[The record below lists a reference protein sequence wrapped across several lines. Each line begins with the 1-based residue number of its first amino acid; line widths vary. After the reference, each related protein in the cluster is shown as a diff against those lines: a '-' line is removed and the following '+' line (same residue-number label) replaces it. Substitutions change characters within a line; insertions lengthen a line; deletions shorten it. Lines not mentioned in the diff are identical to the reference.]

1 MRTLIVIPAR
11 DESALIARC
20 LRSVLD
26 ARRAGCRVVVVADSC
41 VDDTAEIAGGFDG
54 VEVIEVT
61 HANVGAAR
69 AAGVAYGLADAE
81 WIAST
86 DADSVVPAN
95 WIDDQRRLAL
105 RGADVVVGT
114 VRPVA
119 ADLDE
124 RQRAAWTAR
133 HDPTRPNGHV
143 HGANLGIRAS
153 AYLSAGGFRSL
164 AEHEDTDLVAR
175 ISSAGGVILAANSSE
190 VITSGRTFGR
200 TPGGYARYLRS
211 DLLAESGE
219 AIA

>member
-1 MRTLIVIPAR
+1 VRTLIVIPAR
-11 DESALIARC
+11 DEAALIGRC
-20 LRSVLD
+20 LQSVAAALRPD
-26 ARRAGCRVVVVADSC
+26 CRVVVVADSC
-41 VDDTAEIAGGFDG
+41 VDGTAAIARGFGG
-54 VEVIEVT
+54 VEVIEVSYG
-61 HANVGAAR
+61 NVGAAR
-69 AAGVAYGLADAE
+69 AAGVAYGLPDAD

-105 RGADVVVGT
+105 RGADVIVGT
-114 VRPVA
+114 VRPVT

-133 HDPTRPNGHV
+133 HDPQRPNGHV
-143 HGANLGIRAS
+143 HGANLGMRVS
-153 AYLSAGGFRSL
+153 SYLDAGGFLPL

-175 ISSAGGVILAANSSE
+175 LAERGAVIVAANSAE
-190 VITSGRTFGR
+190 VTTSGRSFGR

-211 DLLAESGE
+211 DLVDVTDE

>member
-11 DESALIARC
+11 DEAALVARC
-20 LRSVLD
+20 LESVLA
-26 ARRAGCRVVVVADSC
+26 ARRADCRVVVVADSC
-41 VDDTAEIAGGFDG
+41 VDDTATIARGFDG
-54 VEVIEVT
+54 VEVVEVT
-61 HANVGAAR
+61 YANVGAAR
-69 AAGVAYGLADAE
+69 AAGVAFGLRDAE

-105 RGADVVVGT
+105 RGADVIVGT

-133 HDPTRPNGHV
+133 HDPRRPNGHV

-153 AYLSAGGFRSL
+153 SYLAAGGFL
-164 AEHEDTDLVAR
+164 PMAEHEDTDLVSRLAE
-175 ISSAGGVILAANSSE
+175 SGAVIVAANSSE
-190 VITSGRTFGR
+190 VVTSGRSFGR

-211 DLLAESGE
+211 DLVDLADE